1 MAGSVNMVVL
11 VGRLGQDPEMKY
23 TPGGSEVASFSMAT
37 SRYYTSNEEQ
47 REETTWHNIQCWGR
61 LATIVTEYL
70 AKGRLVYVQGRIN
83 ISKWE
88 DDDGNRREMHRVV
101 ADNIQFLDRADGSE
115 RAEASEGGETEADG
129 EEEEQFEMA

>member
-11 VGRLGQDPEMKY
+11 VGRLGQDPELKY

-61 LATIVTEYL
+61 LATIVTEHL

-88 DDDGNRREMHRVV
+88 DDDGNRREIHRVV
-101 ADNIQFLDRADGSE
+101 ADNIQFLDRASGERTELEPEAAAADSE
-115 RAEASEGGETEADG
+115 

>member
-1 MAGSVNMVVL
+1 MAGSVNKVIL
-11 VGRLGQDPEMKY
+11 VGRLGRDPELKY

-47 REETTWHNIQCWGR
+47 KEETTWHNIQCWGR
-61 LATIVTEYL
+61 LATIVTEHL
-70 AKGRLVYVQGRIN
+70 NKGRLVYVQGRIN

-88 DDDGNRREMHRVV
+88 DDDGNRREMHRIV
-101 ADNIQFLDRADGSE
+101 ADSVQFLDRASGERSE
-115 RAEASEGGETEADG
+115 LEPEAAAADS